1 MARTNTAE
9 NAKLLYEAGE
19 EYTDFTQLT
28 DSGDQTKY
36 ESGASMWSGR
46 SGYEPDVR
54 PNGLI
59 TGGEVTPAD
68 SNDSVD
74 VAALTAYLAGVEDS
88 VASGS
93 VSVSRPSTDVAK
105 ISSITVD
112 STGSLVEVT
121 GTDGSDQ
128 TFSESRGAEGGPP
141 WIPTDS
147 IEIAQVR
154 MTTSASA
161 KFSKDQIKQVV
172 GKHRERWD
180 SPVWDEH
187 MFDATVEFIS
197 ALPTIHSDDSGS
209 TTKTKAVWA
218 AYYEP
223 TFTEQPY
230 CSDFQAPEK
239 SHSVNSTQVYGTTLA
254 SHSSSLG
261 QGSFTTRLKDGI
273 TDNLVAMKDEEIWFK
288 FFPDRNKSPYLACQG
303 KLGVSRSYPAG
314 DHIQAECTISAIEP
328 AEGVS
333 S

>member
-19 EYTDFTQLT
+19 EYTDFSQLT
-28 DSGDQTKY
+28 DSGDQTVFT
-36 ESGASMWSGR
+36 SGASMWSGR

-68 SNDSVD
+68 SDDTVD
-74 VAALTAYLAGVEDS
+74 VAALTCYLKGVNTS
-88 VASGS
+88 VASGT
-93 VSVSRPSTDVAK
+93 VSVTRPGTDVAK

-112 STGSLVEVT
+112 STGSLVEVQ
-121 GTDGSDQ
+121 GTEASD
-128 TFSESRGAEGGPP
+128 TNFTDSRGSEGGPP

-154 MTTSASA
+154 ITSSSSA
-161 KFSKDQIKQVV
+161 ALTKDQIKQVV
-172 GKHRERWD
+172 GQHRERWD

-197 ALPTIHSDDSGS
+197 ALPKIHSDDAGS

-230 CSDFQAPEK
+230 CSDFQAPEQ

-254 SHSSSLG
+254 SHSSSLN

-273 TDNLVAMKDEEIWFK
+273 TDNFMGMKDENIWIK
-288 FFPDRNKSPYLACQG
+288 FFPDRNRTPYLACQG
-303 KLGVSRSYPAG
+303 KLGVTRSFPAG
-314 DHIQAECTISAIEP
+314 DHIQAECTISAVEP
-328 AEGVS
+328 ATGVS